1 MALAIHGQYGSMVDL
16 HMRWTPISG
25 VVDAVGEGIEFLL
38 WGGGDMAR
46 LVELEVRREA
56 LDEDIIVHAS

>member
-1 MALAIHGQYGSMVDL
+1 MCWSPIGSVL
-16 HMRWTPISG
+16 
-25 VVDAVGEGIEFLL
+25 DAVGEGIEFLL

-56 LDEDIIVHAS
+56 LDEAIIVHAA